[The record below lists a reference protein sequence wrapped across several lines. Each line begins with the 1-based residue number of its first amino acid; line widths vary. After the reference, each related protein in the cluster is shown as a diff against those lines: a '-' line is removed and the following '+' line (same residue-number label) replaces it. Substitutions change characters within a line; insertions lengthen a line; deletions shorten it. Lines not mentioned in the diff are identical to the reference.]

1 MAAAADKDSLDSEG
15 SYGKCAKKAPAC
27 ERAEV
32 LGSAELDE
40 LWRGVPQRFQSLG
53 RASAMETASSP
64 DFEASTQ

>member
-15 SYGKCAKKAPAC
+15 AYGKCAKKAPAC

-40 LWRGVPQRFQSLG
+40 L
-53 RASAMETASSP
+53 
-64 DFEASTQ
+64 